1 MPQGRDPKELWQ
13 GRNPANKGVDHK
25 AISRGWEVGR
35 DLRFKGRERK
45 CDGKELCKKR
55 KGCVCKD
62 IPIHFTI
69 AAVPSAYN
77 DTALG
82 PI

>member
-1 MPQGRDPKELWQ
+1 
-13 GRNPANKGVDHK
+13 V
-25 AISRGWEVGR
+25 VGKLEGICDSKR
-35 DLRFKGRERK
+35 RERE
-45 CDGKELCKKR
+45 CDGRELCKKR
-55 KGCVCKD
+55 EGCVCKD

-77 DTALG
+77 DTAFALG